1 MRTFDV
7 TFETTSIPTV
17 LRHYEPVTVHTE
29 RVRAWTAEQ
38 AIAQATP
45 KFDGIVRDGFGR
57 HIDNPT
63 ITIRATERT
72 AP

>member
-7 TFETTSIPTV
+7 TFETTSIPGC
-17 LRHYEPVTVHTE
+17 LIYEPVTVHTE

>member
-7 TFETTSIPTV
+7 TFETTSIPGR
-17 LRHYEPVTVHTE
+17 LIYEPVTVHTE

-45 KFDGIVRDGFGR
+45 KFDGIVRDAFGR

>member
-7 TFETTSIPTV
+7 VFETISIPGR
-17 LRHYEPVTVHTE
+17 LIYEPVTVHTE
-29 RVRAWTAEQ
+29 RVRALTAEQ

-63 ITIRATERT
+63 IIIRATERT